1 MINWN
6 LALLLLGLMGIVPGF
21 GRYQEAFVSKEVVFK
36 FTKYIYFSDSEWI
49 IEVVNAA
56 VQTEIMSVDAAVQN
70 GEYTES
76 IDFNVLLQGLA
87 RGSLFTPLSTQWVI
101 LILINSFQTVI
112 SFLGT
117 KKGKLPTP

>member
-1 MINWN
+1 
-6 LALLLLGLMGIVPGF
+6 MGIVPCL

-76 IDFNVLLQGLA
+76 IDFDVLLQGLA
-87 RGSLFTPLSTQWVI
+87 RGSLFTPLFTQWGQRRG
-101 LILINSFQTVI
+101 SFQHP
-112 SFLGT
+112 
-117 KKGKLPTP
+117 K